1 LDHFSF
7 AIRAL
12 SFNQMIQEFGIYF
25 AFMLVLTAASAFCS
39 CAEAAMFS
47 LQGDDRRALRRG
59 NAAQRTAIELL
70 GRPDRLLTA
79 ILFWNLVFN
88 FGFFIVGSVVEY
100 RLHEQSRHTESAIL
114 MVASLLG
121 MIVLGEM
128 LPKTIGV
135 QQPKVFAGL
144 TALPMAALVRTLD
157 PVMPIVAAANN
168 MLQRLLFPNFER
180 EPYLEISDL
189 ERAIELSTDDAQ
201 LAALEQSAL
210 RNIVLLSE
218 LPAEELMRPR
228 NQYEAFRAPVH
239 LEHLAGKLPPS
250 GYLLITDEE
259 SDDISAAISLKH
271 LAAIPRHHL
280 EQSAQ
285 PVVYVPWCATVAAI
299 LDELRRQE
307 REVAAVVNEYGETIG
322 IVTIEDVMETIFEDQ
337 SSRSARLLATSSII
351 PVAPD
356 RWHVTGMTN
365 LRRLSRHFDV
375 PLESSRSVTVAGI
388 LQEQLQRIPVE
399 GDELLWSGFHFCV
412 LDAEESGAVKVELRV
427 PPAGGPL
434 P

>member
-1 LDHFSF
+1 
-7 AIRAL
+7 
-12 SFNQMIQEFGIYF
+12 MIQEFGIYF
-25 AFMLVLTAASAFCS
+25 LGMLALTAASAFCS
-39 CAEAAMFS
+39 CAEAAIFS
-47 LQGDDRRALRRG
+47 LQGDDRRALKSG

-70 GRPDRLLTA
+70 HRPDRLLTA

-100 RLHEQSRHTESAIL
+100 RLHEERRHTESAIL
-114 MVASLLG
+114 MGASLLG
-121 MIVLGEM
+121 MIVFGEM

-135 QQPKVFAGL
+135 QQPRLLSGL
-144 TALPMAALVRTLD
+144 TALPLAAMVRTLD
-157 PVMPIVAAANN
+157 PMMPVFAAVNN
-168 MLQRLLFPNFER
+168 LLQRLLLPKFER

-189 ERAIELSTDDAQ
+189 ERAIELSTDDAN
-201 LAALEQSAL
+201 LVALEQSAL

-228 NQYEAFRAPVH
+228 NQYEVYPAPVH
-239 LEHLAGKLPPS
+239 VEHLKGELPAT
-250 GYLLITDEE
+250 GYLLITEDD
-259 SDDISAAISLKH
+259 SDNISAAIPLKQ
-271 LAAIPRHHL
+271 LAAVPRHHL
-280 EQSAQ
+280 EHFAQ
-285 PVVYVPWCATVAAI
+285 PVVYVPWCATVASI
-299 LDELRRQE
+299 FDELLRQE

-322 IVTIEDVMETIFEDQ
+322 IVTIVDVMETIFEDQ
-337 SSRSARLLATSSII
+337 SSRSARLLATSSIV

-356 RWHVTGMTN
+356 CWHVTGMTN

-388 LQEQLQRIPVE
+388 LQEHLQRIPAE
-399 GDELLWSGFHFCV
+399 GDELLWSGFYFCV
-412 LDAEESGAVKVELRV
+412 LEAEESGAVKVELRV